1 MDSST
6 HPSRRSAGFQHTYES
21 FEIFPE
27 EAQIKPR
34 SRRVDILNP
43 LRAVISESDFQFFE
57 RFGPALKKKKKK
69 KNWSCFGV
77 YGGQSANV
85 YFESYDTTLDNL
97 AIGEAVKTG
106 AVGTIMGQWQW
117 QKGVNRG
124 KNH

>member
-1 MDSST
+1 MDGSMDSST

-69 KNWSCFGV
+69 KLVLLWS
-77 YGGQSANV
+77 
-85 YFESYDTTLDNL
+85 LWR
-97 AIGEAVKTG
+97 AVSQC
-106 AVGTIMGQWQW
+106 IF
-117 QKGVNRG
+117 
-124 KNH
+124 